1 MARISKRKLIREVEK
16 LEPAMAREFAR
27 AIESIR
33 SQAVL
38 SVIADL
44 IAAGEVEAVT
54 TALGIDAARFSLLAE
69 RLREA
74 FIAGAKEG
82 TVELPVMARG
92 RGRSRMRVAFT
103 FDLTSPGV
111 QAWLTANG
119 GRLITGIVE
128 DQRRMIVETIR
139 AGVLAGQGPRQTALE
154 IVGRIGETGRRTG
167 GLVGLTADQAQYV
180 RNARA
185 ALESGDAAQ
194 MRGYLDRKLRDKR
207 FDGIVKRA
215 IKAAKPV
222 AAADVQ
228 RIIARYADRLLK
240 ARGENIARTEV
251 IGAFNAAREEAFRQ
265 AIAAGGLAPENV
277 TGTWSATGDIRTRHT
292 HMAMNGQKRKFG
304 QPFTSPSGARL
315 MYPGDTSLGAP
326 ASEII
331 NCRCMKVYRVDNVA
345 EVQRVG

>member
-119 GRLITGIVE
+119 GRMITGIVE

-277 TGTWSATGDIRTRHT
+277 TGTWSATGDTRTRHT